1 MPCALPY
8 PRTKFLNITTLTIG
22 GPFLCHSSKR
32 WTPHI
37 FVSTL
42 TSKTSPLS
50 LSHCPWSSQ
59 GALQTSP
66 ELRLWGF
73 LRVQVSWADLT
84 IRLQLEMTYSRS
96 ALRQEVLVGL
106 GIKRGL
112 YQYLVHKEV
121 EMDTSHFVSF
131 PPLLPGDGV
140 WFFVAINYSLL
151 LADLAQLNFRK
162 KLLSNHSASRVYEPS
177 KRVKTSLWDLASST
191 NRFPWLLVWEI
202 IVLLLIR
209 LHFIIN

>member
-73 LRVQVSWADLT
+73 LR
-84 IRLQLEMTYSRS
+84 YSVVFRHH
-96 ALRQEVLVGL
+96 V
-106 GIKRGL
+106 
-112 YQYLVHKEV
+112 VHEWINEWKNEWMIIITLKATPV
-121 EMDTSHFVSF
+121 TKMPRSHFYLYLELPRPELTPWDGTMRALSMSWEEQ
-131 PPLLPGDGV
+131 PDSWRRTTRLGHEPLKQIPEWPGAYLEGPG
-140 WFFVAINYSLL
+140 S
-151 LADLAQLNFRK
+151 QQ
-162 KLLSNHSASRVYEPS
+162 
-177 KRVKTSLWDLASST
+177 
-191 NRFPWLLVWEI
+191 
-202 IVLLLIR
+202 
-209 LHFIIN
+209 